1 MVEQFNKPKPKIEP
15 IESIEARRPVE
26 RTQEAQ
32 DLVAP
37 EKVKF
42 DIALEKM
49 DPAKAN
55 IEVQK
60 TKISTEN
67 STSTQPQSLFD
78 VAKTNNTSRIQPPSP
93 DTIKATALSLRSK
106 LEAPHATL
114 ISYQEKGVAIPK
126 EYVAKLSAH
135 IEHVDKAL
143 VDATSTVKGVEV
155 QATAVPP
162 VGDSPPMKFL
172 HYLTDSDQRLGVLTA
187 EVSKAA
193 ASGEQLTPAKLLA
206 IQMKMN
212 FVSQELEFFT
222 NVLNRSVETVKTLM
236 NVQI

>member
-15 IESIEARRPVE
+15 IESIEARRPIDKME
-26 RTQEAQ
+26 NTQ
-32 DLVAP
+32 DVGSP

-42 DIALEKM
+42 DSALEKM
-49 DPAKAN
+49 DPSKAN
-55 IEVQK
+55 IELRKVTTEVEK
-60 TKISTEN
+60 TPI
-67 STSTQPQSLFD
+67 QSPTLFD
-78 VAKTNNTSRIQPPSP
+78 VAKASPASKIAPPSP
-93 DTIKATALSLRSK
+93 ESIKTAALSLRSK

-114 ISYQEKGVAIPK
+114 ISYEEKGVAIPK
-126 EYVAKLSAH
+126 EFVSQLNVH
-135 IEHVDKAL
+135 IQHIDKAL

-155 QATAVPP
+155 QATSAPNAT
-162 VGDSPPMKFL
+162 DSPAKKFL
-172 HYLTDSDQRLGVLTA
+172 HYLTDSDKRLDTVVN

-193 ASGEQLTPAKLLA
+193 TEKQNLSPAKLLA
-206 IQMKMN
+206 VQMKVN